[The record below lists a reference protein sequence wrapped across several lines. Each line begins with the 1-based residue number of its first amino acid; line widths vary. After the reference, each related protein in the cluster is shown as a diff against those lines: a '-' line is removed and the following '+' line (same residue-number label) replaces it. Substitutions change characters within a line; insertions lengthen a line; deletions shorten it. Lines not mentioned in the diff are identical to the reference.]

1 VSSYGAEIMKEGKFS
16 QKVKMDNP
24 NEKFP
29 ISKSINTF
37 EIFISNPKANEKI
50 IYMKAPSIITND
62 ENIKTLFKG
71 QLANGGLL
79 SSFPQSLSVIFA
91 CSPLNKSNSDVQVT
105 LHFDTN
111 TYINLF
117 INKECNTLEEIQEY
131 FTFLYIIYWIII
143 LLIISFLVVLFFYYL
158 KRNEI
163 TFIEF
168 FDKIRELIK
177 EKIEYYKIN
186 RNNGLE
192 SRGLMNSKNIEDDD
206 LDYKIT
212 STDPSVIEKDKKYK
226 PTTFEYGG
234 I

>member
-1 VSSYGAEIMKEGKFS
+1 MKEGKFT
-16 QKVKMDNP
+16 QKIKIDNP

-37 EIFISNPKANEKI
+37 QIFISNPKANEKI
-50 IYMKAPSIITND
+50 IYMKVPSIITND

-79 SSFPQSLSVIFA
+79 SSIPQSLLIIFA
-91 CSPLNKSNSDVQVT
+91 CSPLNKSNTDIQVT

-111 TYINLF
+111 NYINLF
-117 INKECNTLEEIQEY
+117 INKECNTLEQVQEY
-131 FTFLYIIYWIII
+131 FTFLYLIYWIII
-143 LLIISFLVVLFFYYL
+143 LLIISFIVVLFFYYL

-163 TFIEF
+163 TFMEF
-168 FDKIRELIK
+168 YDRIRELIK
-177 EKIEYYKIN
+177 DKIEYYKLR
-186 RNNGLE
+186 RNNE
-192 SRGLMNSKNIEDDD
+192 SESKSLVNRKNMDDD
-206 LDYKIT
+206 ELDYKIP
-212 STDPSVIEKDKKYK
+212 STETSVIDKEKKYK